1 MALEVTDANFKE
13 LVLDSDKP
21 AMVDFWAE
29 WCGPCKMIS
38 PIIEELANENQGVN
52 VGKVN
57 VDENPEL
64 SMKYNIRSIPTILF
78 FKGGEIV
85 DKVVGAVPKAVLES
99 KLSEHK

>member
-1 MALEVTDANFKE
+1 MVVEFTDSNFETKVEGAE
-13 LVLDSDKP
+13 LTI
-21 AMVDFWAE
+21 VDFWAE